1 MQQRAFDHIKERLT
15 CSPALAL
22 FDPNLETI
30 VAADASSYGL
40 GAVLQQKQ
48 TDGVWKP
55 IAFISRSMSPT
66 EQRYIQIEKEALA
79 FTWACKRLSNY
90 LIGLRFHIQTDHKP
104 LVPLFSTKHLDE
116 LLIKV
121 QRFRLRMM
129 RFEYTISHV
138 RGADLVNADTLSR
151 APALESTTDV
161 LLKETEAYVNW
172 TMKNLPATDERLEQI
187 KKLQR
192 TDEACQLIATYLCS
206 GWPDKRRAPAIVKPY
221 LPVRAEF
228 FIQCGLLMRGSRIL
242 IPPPLPKEIL
252 NRLHTGH
259 QGITKCQEKPRQSVW
274 WPRISTDL
282 EELMK
287 RCTKCCKEQVQ
298 RSQPMTSS
306 QLLHLPWQKVGTD
319 FFEWDKHNYVLVVDY
334 YSHYIEIARLST
346 ESAQDVINKTKSI
359 FARHGIPETVMSDN
373 GPQYTSKAYENF
385 AKEYQFNHL
394 TSSPYYPQSNGEA
407 ERAVCTI
414 KGLLKKC
421 EDSYLALLFYR
432 MTPIQGGKYSPI
444 ELLMNKLPRS
454 TIPTTLELR
463 KPRIPDPAEV
473 YVRDNREKNR
483 QKQNYDSRHGVRKQR
498 SLIRGELVWLPDRK
512 QEARVRTQ
520 VAPQNYTVTTAD
532 GTSYRR
538 NRRDIVLIPE
548 PQNMDEQTIP
558 EQNASTQ
565 SVRPEQETAQ
575 EISPPQ
581 EPRKST
587 RISRPPDR
595 YAPVVTH

>member
-1 MQQRAFDHIKERLT
+1 MQQRAFDRIKKRLT

-55 IAFISRSMSPT
+55 VAFISRSMSPT

-79 FTWACKRLSNY
+79 FTWACKCLSNY

-116 LLIKV
+116 LPVKV

-129 RFEYTISHV
+129 KFEYTISHV

-172 TMKNLPATDERLEQI
+172 TTKNLPATDERLEQI

-373 GPQYTSKAYENF
+373 GPQYTSKAYEKF

-548 PQNMDEQTIP
+548 PQNRDEQTIP

-587 RISRPPDR
+587 RISRPPDH